1 MKLHNL
7 EAKPEATQWKLR
19 HQWVIWHQSWLN
31 SNFTQSPPVD
41 KGEKCISMSGR
52 IILLPLQSR
61 WEKQNKFKDVVFV
74 VSLHVFSEWLTTRKK
89 RTRVIKTAVPSHR
102 KDVDMYL
109 LLILDLSGKVLPI
122 HHVEILVEKL
132 QLLETSDLTK
142 QSKGRD
148 CRYIQSQNP
157 SCSALINLISVASKS
172 S

>member
-7 EAKPEATQWKLR
+7 EPKPEATQSKLSSIS
-19 HQWVIWHQSWLN
+19 HDWIATSY
-31 SNFTQSPPVD
+31 SPPPPVD
-41 KGEKCISMSGR
+41 KGEKCISMRGR
-52 IILLPLQSR
+52 IILPLQSR

-89 RTRVIKTAVPSHR
+89 RRRVIKTAVPSHR